1 MYSILYVDDEEV
13 LLAVNKIYLEKSG
26 DFSVDTSSSAPEALA
41 KMRTRSYDAIVSD
54 YDMPVMDG
62 IAFLKEVRLNH
73 GSMPFLIFTGKGRE
87 EVVIEAVDSGAD
99 FYIQKGQ
106 DMKGMIAE
114 LRHKILRAIERRRMF
129 NDLEHSRR
137 QMTDIINFLP
147 DATFVRDIEGRVI
160 AWNRAME
167 GMTGI
172 RSEDILGR
180 GDYEYSL
187 PFYHEKCP
195 IAADLVLGDGPPP
208 DNRYRYFVRE
218 GEKIISEVFIPH
230 FNGGCGANLW
240 IAAGPLYD
248 TTGAVSGAI
257 ASFRDITASYEV
269 RQALDRSREMNAGLA
284 EMVPVGVF
292 QSDLDGNLTFSN
304 RLCREIFGLAERDL
318 DGGICIIDYIAP
330 EDQERAK
337 VDIRNAA
344 GGKHGR
350 GQEYLLKRED
360 GSIFPALVI
369 GGPVT
374 DPATCNPAGI
384 RGVIVDLTGRKWE
397 AQKLYESRERLA
409 LALSAGESGIWDAD
423 MQNGTIHDIHQ
434 WACQALGYD
443 ESDLAHITIN
453 SAIKMTHPVDLPT
466 IRQAYS
472 RHLAGETPL
481 FSSEFRLVAKD
492 GQWKYVAI
500 RGKIIERDPD
510 NKPIR
515 ITGIINTICAKKAD
529 PGENA
534 PLHSGHGSLP
544 NAA

>member
-26 DFSVDTSSSAPEALA
+26 DFTVDTSSSAPEALE

-160 AWNRAME
+160 AWNKAME

-172 RSEDILGR
+172 RAEDILGH

-195 IAADLVLGDGPPP
+195 IAADLVLGDGPVP

-230 FNGGCGANLW
+230 FNDGCGANLW

-304 RLCREIFGLAERDL
+304 RLCQKIFGIAESDLA
-318 DGGICIIDYIAP
+318 GGICVMDYIAP
-330 EDQERAK
+330 IDQERAK
-337 VDIRNAA
+337 ADIRNAA
-344 GGKHGR
+344 AGKHGS

-374 DPATCNPAGI
+374 DPTTCNPAGI
-384 RGVIVDLTGRKWE
+384 RGVIVDLTGRKRE
-397 AQKLYESRERLA
+397 AQKLFLSRERLA
-409 LALSAGESGIWDAD
+409 LALSAGESGIWDVD
-423 MQNGTIHDIHQ
+423 LRNGEIHDIHQ
-434 WACQALGYD
+434 WACQTLGYG
-443 ESDLAHITIN
+443 EGDLLHITT
-453 SAIKMTHPVDLPT
+453 ATAAKMIHPVDLPA
-466 IRQAYS
+466 IVRAYS

-481 FSSEFRLVAKD
+481 FSCEFRLAAKD
-492 GQWKYVAI
+492 GQWKQVAI

-510 NKPIR
+510 NKPLR
-515 ITGIINTICAKKAD
+515 ITGIINTISPKKVN
-529 PGENA
+529 PEENA
-534 PLHSGHGSLP
+534 PPRCSPGLRP